1 MVRPR
6 WRPNPRLGAD
16 LAPLLAKGPS
26 ETRRQITEALRQNGE
41 EVTPVIKRA
50 APVDDGD
57 LQQSINWKFGP
68 PPAGALGVSE
78 DRSPNIPD
86 DLRISIFAGGPKARH
101 AHLVHYGTAARVR
114 DDGRETGIMP
124 ATPFFFP
131 YIRAYSRRFRNR
143 ILRLARKGLKSGLK

>member
-1 MVRPR
+1 MVKPR
-6 WRPNPRLGAD
+6 WRPNPALGLELDRLVS
-16 LAPLLAKGPS
+16 KGPS
-26 ETRRQITEALRQNGE
+26 AARSAITEALRQNGE

-57 LQQSINWKFGP
+57 LQKSISWKFGP
-68 PPAGALGVSE
+68 APPGALGVSE
-78 DRSPNIPD
+78 DRTPNIPD

-101 AHLVHYGTAARVR
+101 AHLVHYGTGPRVTK
-114 DDGRETGIMP
+114 DGKSTGIMP

-143 ILRLARKGLKSGLK
+143 IRRLARQGLKKGLK